1 MLTNNFMYRVPA
13 PQIPMFWDAIKF
25 ACSKADNIEEEFYSA
40 YFNELLQA
48 LLSDKAQ
55 CFVVLSNERVLQRVI
70 VTRIVQD
77 KLRGDSELMIQC
89 MYSITKASYEDVQK
103 HFALAVSTAKSLGC
117 KRLTWKSSN
126 PRIWEWA
133 EMVGCF
139 DQTRIFSFNV
149 GGN

>member
-1 MLTNNFMYRVPA
+1 MLTDNFMYRVPA

-25 ACSKADNIEEEFYSA
+25 ACSKADNIEAELYRP

-55 CFVVLSNERVLQRVI
+55 CFVVLDSDRILQRVI

-89 MYSITKASYEDVQK
+89 MYSMTKASYEDVQK
-103 HFALAVSTAKSLGC
+103 HFAIAVDTAKSLGC

-149 GGN
+149 GGA

>member
-1 MLTNNFMYRVPA
+1 MLTNKFMYRVLA
-13 PQIPMFWDAIKF
+13 TQIPMFWEAIKF
-25 ACSKADNIEEEFYSA
+25 ACSKADNIEQEFYA
-40 YFNELLQA
+40 DYFNELLQA

-55 CFVVLSNERVLQRVI
+55 CFVVLDNSRILERVI
-70 VTRIVQD
+70 ITRIVQD
-77 KLRGDSELMIQC
+77 KLKKDSELVIQC

-126 PRIWEWA
+126 PKIWEWA

-139 DQTRIFSFNV
+139 DQTRIFSFSI
-149 GGN
+149 GGA

>member
-1 MLTNNFMYRVPA
+1 MLTDNFMYRVPA

-25 ACSKADNIEEEFYSA
+25 TCSKADNIEEEFYSA

-55 CFVVLSNERVLQRVI
+55 CFVALSNERVLQRVI

-139 DQTRIFSFNV
+139 GQTRIFSFNV

>member
-25 ACSKADNIEEEFYSA
+25 ACSKADNIGEDLYSA

-55 CFVVLSNERVLQRVI
+55 CFVVLSNERILQRVI

-103 HFALAVSTAKSLGC
+103 HFALAVSMAKSLGC

-149 GGN
+149 GGV